1 MENEHF
7 FKLCLNFIVSRT
19 KPCYHI
25 RMGKYVVFQGGT
37 LVLRDVGTQ
46 ERPPAP
52 FKLIKERWR
61 CEGYHYGSL
70 QPYLQEQDV
79 RDIVPRWQPLN
90 LKMQEMRE
98 PHDYQVAALAAWDR
112 AGRRGSIVLPT
123 GAGKT
128 FVAIQ
133 AVNRVNR
140 STVVVAPTIDLL
152 HQWYARLVNA
162 FACDVGVYYS
172 GEKKVLP
179 LTVTTY
185 HSAGDLMADYGNA
198 FKLIIFDEVHHLPAP
213 SWGEAALMAPAPFRL
228 GLTATYPEEHEQAN
242 GRWRVD
248 DLIGPIVYTKRIEEL
263 VGQQLAHYRTQ
274 RLRIDLSAEE
284 RARYDADYAIYMGF
298 VRSRQLQRSHGASWL
313 MELMRL
319 SAIDTQARRALLAR
333 QRLLQLLGSCE
344 GKFTALDALLREYA
358 TERVLVFTEHNAMVY
373 DIACR
378 HLIPAITHETHAAE
392 RKHILDGFQDGR
404 YRVIVT
410 SKVLNEGVDGPEA
423 KVAIVLGGT
432 SGAREY
438 IQRLGRVLRKIE
450 NRQAVLFEVLARK
463 TIEEGKSQRRRI
475 QQEAE

>member
-1 MENEHF
+1 
-7 FKLCLNFIVSRT
+7 
-19 KPCYHI
+19 
-25 RMGKYVVFQGGT
+25 MGKYVIFQGGT
-37 LVLRDVGTQ
+37 LVLRDVSTQ
-46 ERPPAP
+46 EQPPAP

-61 CEGYHYGSL
+61 CEGYHYGTL

-79 RDIVPRWQPLN
+79 HDSVPRWQPLN
-90 LKMQEMRE
+90 LKLQEIRE

-112 AGRRGSIVLPT
+112 ARRRGSIVLPT

-133 AVNRVNR
+133 AINRVNR

-162 FACDVGVYYS
+162 FACDVGVYYG

-185 HSAGDLMADYGNA
+185 HSAGDLMAESGNA

-284 RARYDADYAIYMGF
+284 HARYDADYAIYMGF
-298 VRSRQLQRSHGASWL
+298 VRSRQLQRSHGPDWL

-344 GKFTALDALLREYA
+344 GKFTALDALLREYS
-358 TERVLVFTEHNAMVY
+358 TERVLVFTEHNAIVY
-373 DIACR
+373 DVACR
-378 HLIPAITHETHAAE
+378 HLVPAITHETHAAE
-392 RKHILDGFQDGR
+392 RKHILDGFQEGH

-410 SKVLNEGVDGPEA
+410 SRVLNEGVDVPEA

-438 IQRLGRVLRKIE
+438 IQRLGRVLRKVE
-450 NRQAVLFEVLARK
+450 NRQAVLFEIIARK
-463 TIEEGKSQRRRI
+463 TIEEGKAQRRRTG
-475 QQEAE
+475 QEAD

>member
-1 MENEHF
+1 MPPPWNWVVWLASALWQKNIF
-7 FKLCLNFIVSRT
+7 SKLCLNFIVSRT

-25 RMGKYVVFQGGT
+25 HMGKYVIFQGGT
-37 LVLRDVGTQ
+37 LVLRDVSTQ
-46 ERPPAP
+46 EQPPAP

-61 CEGYHYGSL
+61 CEGYHYGTL

-79 RDIVPRWQPLN
+79 HDSVPRWQPLN
-90 LKMQEMRE
+90 LKLQEMRE

-112 AGRRGSIVLPT
+112 ARRRGSIVLPT

-133 AVNRVNR
+133 AINRVNR

-162 FACDVGVYYS
+162 FATEVGVYYG

-185 HSAGDLMADYGNA
+185 HSAGDLVAEYGNA

-213 SWGEAALMAPAPFRL
+213 SWGEAALMAPAPLRL
-228 GLTATYPEEHEQAN
+228 GLTATYPEEHEQTQ

-284 RARYDADYAIYMGF
+284 RARYDADYAIYIGF
-298 VRSRQLQRSHGASWL
+298 VRSRQLQRKHGPGWL

-319 SAIDTQARRALLAR
+319 SALDAQARRAVLAR
-333 QRLLQLLGSCE
+333 QRLLQLLGRCE
-344 GKFTALDALLREYA
+344 GKFTALEALLREYA
-358 TERVLVFTEHNAMVY
+358 SERVLVFTEHNAVVY
-373 DIACR
+373 DIAAR
-378 HLIPAITHETHAAE
+378 YLVPAITHETHAAE
-392 RKHILDGFQDGR
+392 RKHILDRFQAGE

-410 SKVLNEGVDGPEA
+410 SRVLNEGVDVPEA
-423 KVAIVLGGT
+423 KIAIVLGG
-432 SGAREY
+432 GPGGREY
-438 IQRLGRVLRKIE
+438 APRIGRGLRRVVEKK
-450 NRQAVLFEVLARK
+450 AMKSKVLAR
-463 TIEEGKSQRRRI
+463 
-475 QQEAE
+475 AP